1 MTGTLGLFSLVDLF
15 QLLASSK
22 RTGRLLVEHPEGAA
36 RIFFD
41 KGRIV
46 HAEFAGAQG
55 VEAVYTLFAD
65 ERGSFVFTLGL
76 PAPQESIQISTEN
89 LLLEA
94 IRRVDEDRREA
105 PDVQTVGEDVV
116 LAIRE
121 GGAAGLTLNAQE
133 TAVLRLMDGRRDVR
147 QLAHLSGLEPSQ
159 AREVV
164 GRLLKLGAA
173 TARKKP
179 RIARLVAQLART
191 PLAAGH
197 AGIDGNILYGWER
210 TLGYPPERV
219 ACRRPD
225 GRVDLFAAESMEVG
239 PYILF
244 SRDTLL
250 TLGLAANTTLLVKP
264 FIEQRSKIED

>member
-1 MTGTLGLFSLVDLF
+1 VTGTLGLFSLVDLF

-36 RIFFD
+36 RVFFD

-65 ERGSFVFTLGL
+65 ERGSFEFTLGL
-76 PAPQESIQISTEN
+76 PAPQVSIQVSTEN

-94 IRRVDEDRREA
+94 IRRVDEHRRETPGTQA
-105 PDVQTVGEDVV
+105 LSGDAVLTVSE
-116 LAIRE
+116 
-121 GGAAGLTLNAQE
+121 GAAGLTLNAQE
-133 TAVLRLMDGRRDVR
+133 TEVLRLMDGQRDLK
-147 QLAHLSGLEPSQ
+147 QLVHSSGLEPSRT
-159 AREVV
+159 REVV

-173 TARKKP
+173 VVRRKP
-179 RIARLVAQLART
+179 RIARLVAQLARE

-197 AGIDGNILYGWER
+197 VGIDSNILYGWER
-210 TLGYPPERV
+210 MLGYPPTRV

-225 GRVDLFAAESMEVG
+225 GRVDLFAAEAMEVG

-250 TLGLAANTTLLVKP
+250 TLGLAANTTLLVRP
-264 FIEQRSKIED
+264 VMD